1 MDCPTW
7 PELSGTEWGDRL
19 LAPIT
24 GQRYP
29 LSGSIDLTERCN
41 LNCLHCYINQPA
53 KDVKARAGEL
63 RTDQV
68 IDILDQISEAGCLF
82 LMLTGGEILMR
93 PDFAQI
99 YRHAKRRGLILT
111 LFTNAT
117 MVTEE
122 IADLF
127 AELPPNII
135 EVSLYGATPAT
146 FDGVTRVKGSYA
158 RCIQGIERL
167 QARGLTVMLKSVLL
181 RENVHELAQ
190 MRTIA
195 ENFNAPFRYDATLW
209 PRLDGNIA
217 PYAHRLTIQENL
229 ALDEADP
236 IRQQAWVDVA
246 ALSHGALIRAEYVFS
261 CGAGF
266 RSFHIDS
273 RGKLSMCIML
283 RQPAYDI
290 LTMGFEEAW
299 GNMGAERERKRQLGT
314 ECETCTLG
322 ALCTQC
328 PGWSQIVHGDLETPV
343 DFICQLA
350 KERAK
355 RLSYGKISINSEE
368 ILSYE

>member
-7 PELSGTEWGDRL
+7 PELTGTEWGDRL
-19 LAPIT
+19 LAPIE

-41 LNCLHCYINQPA
+41 LKCLHCYINQPA
-53 KDVKARAGEL
+53 KDTKARASEL

-82 LMLTGGEILMR
+82 LMMTGGEILVR
-93 PDFAQI
+93 PDFTQI
-99 YRHAKRRGLILT
+99 YRHAKRRGFILT

-122 IADLF
+122 IADML

-135 EVSLYGATPAT
+135 EVSLYGASAKA
-146 FDGVTRVKGSYA
+146 FEAVTRVPGSFQRA
-158 RCIQGIERL
+158 IQGIERL
-167 QARGLTVMLKSVLL
+167 QRRGLNVMLKSVLMK
-181 RENVHELAQ
+181 ENAHELDQ
-190 MRTIA
+190 MRRMA
-195 ENFNAPFRYDATLW
+195 QDWGASFRYDATLW

-217 PYAHRLTIQENL
+217 PYAHRLSIDEQL
-229 ALDEADP
+229 ALDQADP
-236 IRQQAWVDVA
+236 ERQNAWIEVA
-246 ALSHGALIRAEYVFS
+246 ALSHGDLIRAEYVFS

-273 RGKLSMCIML
+273 RGRLSMCIML
-283 RQPAYDI
+283 REPAYDI
-290 LTMGFEEAW
+290 LSMGFQEAW
-299 GNMGAERERKRQLGT
+299 QKMGAERERKRQLGT
-314 ECETCTLG
+314 ECETCPLG

-328 PGWSQIVHGDLETPV
+328 PGWSQVVHGDLETPV

-355 RLSYGKISINSEE
+355 QLNYGKIVINSEE
-368 ILSYE
+368 IISYE